1 MSTHQ
6 MSNDLHV
13 VFGTGP
19 VGRAVTQELV
29 KRGKPVRV
37 VNRSGKADVP
47 ADVEIMKGDVTDHAF
62 AREAAKGA
70 SVVYQCTNPPY
81 TEWVE
86 LFPALQA
93 GVLEGAAS
101 AGAKLIV
108 MDNLYMYGSTDGKP
122 LTENLPDKATSRK
135 GMIRAKMAQEIMAAH
150 QSGKVRAAIGRAAD
164 YFGPGAMDS
173 AAGDRL
179 FLAALAG
186 KKAGIIGN
194 PDLPHTYS
202 FVPDIGKALVTLGE
216 REEALG
222 QIWHLPAPETITTRE
237 FVNRV
242 FKETGHAPRLQVANK
257 LVVRAMGMF
266 VPVMREFVEMYYE
279 YNEPFIMSHDKF
291 AKTFGADVTPL
302 QDAIRVTVAWF
313 RDHIEHAKAA

>member
-1 MSTHQ
+1 MSIEL
-6 MSNDLHV
+6 NV

-29 KRGKPVRV
+29 NRGKGVRV

-47 ADVEIMKGDVTDHAF
+47 AGVEIIKGDVTDHAF
-62 AREAAKGA
+62 AREASKGA

-81 TEWVE
+81 TQWAE

-101 AGAKLIV
+101 AEAKLIV
-108 MDNLYMYGSTDGKP
+108 MDNLYMYGPTAGKP
-122 LTENLPDKATSRK
+122 LTENLPNKATSRK
-135 GMIRAKMAQEIMAAH
+135 GMTRAKMAQDIMAAH
-150 QSGKVRAAIGRAAD
+150 RSGKVRAAIGRASD

-186 KKAGIIGN
+186 KAAQVIGN

-202 FVPDIGKALVTLGE
+202 YVPDMGKALVTLGE

-222 QIWHLPAPETITTRE
+222 QIWHLPAPETVTTRE
-237 FVNRV
+237 FVNRIYQ
-242 FKETGHAPRLQVANK
+242 ETGHTPRLQVANK
-257 LVVRAMGMF
+257 FILRAMGLF

-279 YNEPFIMSHDKF
+279 FNEPFIMSHNQF
-291 AKTFGADVTPL
+291 AKAFGADVTPL
-302 QDAIRVTVAWF
+302 QEAIRTTVAWF
-313 RDHIEHAKAA
+313 RDHAEHSKAA

>member
-1 MSTHQ
+1 MS
-6 MSNDLHV
+6 SNQTPNETHV

-19 VGRAVTQELV
+19 VGRAVVHELV
-29 KRGKPVRV
+29 NRGKKVRV
-37 VNRSGKADVP
+37 VNRSGKANVP
-47 ADVEIMKGDVTDHAF
+47 AGVEIMKGDVTDHAF

-81 TEWVE
+81 TEWIE

-101 AGAKLIV
+101 AGARLIV
-108 MDNLYMYGSTDGKP
+108 MDNLYMYGPTDGKP
-122 LTENLPDKATSRK
+122 LTEDLPDKATSRK
-135 GMIRAKMAQEIMAAH
+135 GMTRAQMAQEIMAAH
-150 QSGKVRAAIGRAAD
+150 HSGKIRATIGRASD

-186 KKAGIIGN
+186 KAAGIIGN

-202 FVPDIGKALVTLGE
+202 YVPDIGKALVTLGE
-216 REEALG
+216 HEEALG
-222 QIWHLPAPETITTRE
+222 QIWHLPAPETVTTRE
-237 FVNRV
+237 FVNMV
-242 FKETGHAPRLQVANK
+242 YQETGHTPRLQVANK
-257 LVVRAMGMF
+257 LMVRAMGLF
-266 VPVMREFVEMYYE
+266 VPIMREFVEMYYE

-291 AKTFGADVTPL
+291 AQAFGAEVTPL
-302 QDAIRVTVAWF
+302 EDGIRTTVAWF
-313 RDHIEHAKAA
+313 RDNVEYTKVA

>member
-1 MSTHQ
+1 MPTEL
-6 MSNDLHV
+6 NI

-29 KRGKPVRV
+29 NRGKKVRV

-47 ADVEIMKGDVTDHAF
+47 NGVEIMKGDVTDHAF
-62 AREAAKGA
+62 AREASKGA

-81 TEWVE
+81 TQWAE

-101 AGAKLIV
+101 AEAKLIV
-108 MDNLYMYGSTDGKP
+108 MDNLYMYGPTAGKP
-122 LTENLPDKATSRK
+122 LTEDLPDKATSRK
-135 GMIRAKMAQEIMAAH
+135 GLTRAKMAQDIMAAH
-150 QSGKVRAAIGRAAD
+150 RSGKVRAAIGRASD

-186 KKAGIIGN
+186 KAAQVIGN

-202 FVPDIGKALVTLGE
+202 YVPDIGKALVTLGE

-222 QIWHLPAPETITTRE
+222 QIWHLPAPETVTTRE

-242 FKETGHAPRLQVANK
+242 YQETGHTPRLQVANK
-257 LVVRAMGMF
+257 FILRAMGLF
-266 VPVMREFVEMYYE
+266 VPPLRELVEMYYE
-279 YNEPFIMSHDKF
+279 FNESFIMSHDKF
-291 AKTFGADVTPL
+291 AKAFGADVTPL
-302 QDAIRVTVAWF
+302 QEAIHATVAWF
-313 RDHIEHAKAA
+313 RDHAEHTKVA

>member
-1 MSTHQ
+1 MATNQ
-6 MSNDLHV
+6 TSNELHV

-29 KRGKPVRV
+29 NRGKKVRV

-47 ADVEIMKGDVTDHAF
+47 VGVEISKGDVTDHAF

-81 TEWVE
+81 TEWVA

-93 GVLEGAAS
+93 GVLEGAVS
-101 AGAKLIV
+101 TGAKLIV
-108 MDNLYMYGSTDGKP
+108 MDNLYMYGSTNGKT
-122 LTENLPDKATSRK
+122 LTEDLPDAATSRK
-135 GMIRAKMAQEIMAAH
+135 GALRAKMAQDIMAAH
-150 QSGKVRAAIGRAAD
+150 KSGKVRAAIGRASD
-164 YFGPGAMDS
+164 FFGPGAFDS

-186 KKAGIIGN
+186 KAAGVIGN

-216 REEALG
+216 RDEALG
-222 QIWHLPAPETITTRE
+222 QIWHLPSPETVTTRE

-242 FKETGHAPRLQVANK
+242 FKETGHTPRLQVANK
-257 LVVRAMGMF
+257 LMVRAMGLF
-266 VPVMREFVEMYYE
+266 VPIMREFIEMYYE

-291 AKTFGADVTPL
+291 TKAFGAEVTPL
-302 QDAIRVTVAWF
+302 QDAIRTTVAWF
-313 RDHIEHAKAA
+313 RDHAEHSQAA

>member
-1 MSTHQ
+1 MPTEL
-6 MSNDLHV
+6 NV

-19 VGRAVTQELV
+19 IGRAVTQELV
-29 KRGKPVRV
+29 NRGKKVRV

-47 ADVEIMKGDVTDHAF
+47 NGVEIMKGDVTDHAF
-62 AREAAKGA
+62 TREAAKGA

-108 MDNLYMYGSTDGKP
+108 MDNLYMYGPTAGKP
-122 LTENLPDKATSRK
+122 LTEDLPDKATSRK
-135 GMIRAKMAQEIMAAH
+135 GMTRARMAQDIMTAH
-150 QSGKVRAAIGRAAD
+150 QSGKVRAAIGRASD

-179 FLAALAG
+179 FLAALGGKAAG
-186 KKAGIIGN
+186 VMGN

-202 FVPDIGKALVTLGE
+202 YVPDIGKALVTLGE

-222 QIWHLPAPETITTRE
+222 QIWHLPAPETVTTRE

-242 FKETGHAPRLQVANK
+242 FQETGYTPRLQIANK
-257 LVVRAMGMF
+257 LMVRAIGLF
-266 VPVMREFVEMYYE
+266 VPIMREFVEMYYE

-291 AKTFGADVTPL
+291 ANAFGTDVTPL
-302 QDAIRVTVAWF
+302 QEAIHTTVAWF
-313 RDHIEHAKAA
+313 RDHTQHTKAA

>member
-1 MSTHQ
+1 MPTEL
-6 MSNDLHV
+6 NV

-29 KRGKPVRV
+29 NRGKKVRV

-47 ADVEIMKGDVTDHAF
+47 NGVEIMKGDVTDHAF
-62 AREAAKGA
+62 TREAATGA

-81 TEWVE
+81 TEWVK

-108 MDNLYMYGSTDGKP
+108 MDNLYMYGPTAGKP
-122 LTENLPDKATSRK
+122 LTEDLPYKATSRK
-135 GMIRAKMAQEIMAAH
+135 GMTRAKMAQEIMAAH
-150 QSGKVRAAIGRAAD
+150 RSGKVRAAIGRASD

-186 KKAGIIGN
+186 KAAQIIGN

-202 FVPDIGKALVTLGE
+202 YVPDIGKALVTLGE

-222 QIWHLPAPETITTRE
+222 QIWHLPAPETVTTRE
-237 FVNRV
+237 FVTRV
-242 FKETGHAPRLQVANK
+242 YQETGHTPRLQVANK
-257 LVVRAMGMF
+257 FILRAMGLF
-266 VPVMREFVEMYYE
+266 VPPLHELVEMYYE
-279 YNEPFIMSHDKF
+279 FNEPFIMSHDQF
-291 AKTFGADVTPL
+291 AKAFGADVTPL
-302 QDAIRVTVAWF
+302 QEAIHTTVAWF
-313 RDHIEHAKAA
+313 RDHTQDTKVA

>member
-1 MSTHQ
+1 MSTEL
-6 MSNDLHV
+6 NV

-19 VGRAVTQELV
+19 IGRAVTQELV
-29 KRGKPVRV
+29 KRGQKVRV

-47 ADVEIMKGDVTDHAF
+47 ARVEIMKGDVTDHTF

-101 AGAKLIV
+101 AGAKLIM
-108 MDNLYMYGSTDGKP
+108 MDNLYMYGPTDGKP
-122 LTENLPDKATSRK
+122 LTEDLPDKATSRK
-135 GMIRAKMAQEIMAAH
+135 GLTRAKMAQNIMEAH
-150 QSGKVRAAIGRAAD
+150 RSGKVRAAIGRASD

-173 AAGDRL
+173 AAGERL

-186 KKAGIIGN
+186 KAAQIIGN

-202 FVPDIGKALVTLGE
+202 YVPDIGKALVILGE
-216 REEALG
+216 REGALG

-242 FKETGHAPRLQVANK
+242 YKETGHTLRLQVANK
-257 LVVRAMGMF
+257 LMVRAMGLF
-266 VPVMREFVEMYYE
+266 VPIMREFVEMYYE
-279 YNEPFIMSHDKF
+279 YNEPFIMNHDKF
-291 AKTFGADVTPL
+291 VKAFGADVTPL
-302 QDAIRVTVAWF
+302 QEAISTTVAWF
-313 RDHIEHAKAA
+313 RDHAEHNKRA

>member
-1 MSTHQ
+1 
-6 MSNDLHV
+6 MSNNQTTNDLNV

-19 VGRAVTQELV
+19 IGRAVTQELV
-29 KRGKPVRV
+29 KRGK
-37 VNRSGKADVP
+37 ADIP
-47 ADVEIMKGDVTDHAF
+47 AGVEIMQGDVTDYAF
-62 AREAAKGA
+62 TQEASKGA

-81 TEWVE
+81 TQWAE
-86 LFPALQA
+86 LFPALQS

-108 MDNLYMYGSTDGKP
+108 MDNLYMYGPTGGKL
-122 LTENLPDKATSRK
+122 LTEDLPDKATSRK
-135 GMIRAKMAQEIMAAH
+135 GMTRAKMAQEVMAAH
-150 QSGKVRAAIGRAAD
+150 RSGRVRAAIGRASD

-186 KKAGIIGN
+186 KAAGVIGN

-202 FVPDIGKALVTLGE
+202 YVPDIGKALTTLGE
-216 REEALG
+216 HEEALG
-222 QIWHLPAPETITTRE
+222 QIWHLPAPETVTTRE

-257 LVVRAMGMF
+257 LMVRAMGLF
-266 VPVMREFVEMYYE
+266 VPIMREFVEMYYE

-291 AKTFGADVTPL
+291 AKAFGADVTPL
-302 QDAIRVTVAWF
+302 QEAIRTTVAWF
-313 RDHIEHAKAA
+313 RDHTQHTKAG